1 MSESRGNAVPRGHI
15 TLVARHKDG
24 EVFAVRETS
33 NIVTNGGLAALSGCI
48 IGQQTTDYKYLAVG
62 TDATAPA
69 ATDTALGSEL
79 TTAGMG
85 RASDSGPAQSNDGG
99 VTNDTAVLDYVW
111 TATDVATVNEIGVFN
126 SSSGG
131 TMAAHGTVTQ
141 VSLTTS
147 DTLTG
152 TYKITLATA

>member
-1 MSESRGNAVPRGHI
+1 MSEGRGHAVPRGHI

-24 EVFAVRETS
+24 EVFARRETG
-33 NIVTNGGLAALSGCI
+33 NIVTDGGLAALSGSV
-48 IGQQTTDYKYLAVG
+48 IGAQTVDYDYLAVG

-69 ATDTALGSEL
+69 ASDTALGSEL
-79 TTAGMG
+79 STAGMA
-85 RASDSGPAQSNDGG
+85 RAQDGSPAQSNDGG
-99 VTNDTAVLDYVW
+99 TTDDTALLSYIW

-126 SSSGG
+126 SSSAG

-141 VSLTTS
+141 VSLTTD

-152 TYKITLATA
+152 TYKITLDQA

>member
-1 MSESRGNAVPRGHI
+1 MSEGKGTAVPRGHI

-24 EVFAVRETS
+24 EVFARRETG
-33 NIVTNGGLAALSGCI
+33 NIVTNGGLAALSGSI
-48 IGQQTTDYKYLAVG
+48 IGVQTVDYDYLAVG

-85 RASDSGPAQSNDGG
+85 RAQDSGPAQSNDGT
-99 VTNDTAVLDYVW
+99 VTDDTAVLDYIW
-111 TATDVATVNEIGVFN
+111 TATNVATVNEIGVFN
-126 SSSGG
+126 SSSAG

-141 VSLTTS
+141 VSLTTD

>member
-1 MSESRGNAVPRGHI
+1 MSEGRGHAVPRGHI

-24 EVFAVRETS
+24 EVFAVREVE

-48 IGQQTTDYKYLAVG
+48 IGEETVDYDYLAVG

-79 TTAGMG
+79 SSAGMA
-85 RASDSGPAQSNDGG
+85 RAQDGGPGQSNDGG
-99 VTNDTAVLDYVW
+99 VTDDTAVLDYIW
-111 TATDVATVNEIGVFN
+111 TATNVATVNEIGVFN
-126 SSSGG
+126 SSSAG

-141 VSLTTS
+141 VSLTTD